1 MFAFYSSFFAGFIIS
16 WVCLT
21 REKGRA
27 KMVVNFPRLASGSSL
42 TRAFSLRRFFE
53 NLENRWINR
62 GLPKIRGI
70 FF

>member
-1 MFAFYSSFFAGFIIS
+1 MGLFNKGE
-16 WVCLT
+16 
-21 REKGRA
+21 REGENGG
-27 KMVVNFPRLASGSSL
+27 NFPRLASGSSL

-53 NLENRWINR
+53 NFFENLENRWINR

>member
-1 MFAFYSSFFAGFIIS
+1 MGLFNKGE
-16 WVCLT
+16 
-21 REKGRA
+21 REGENGG
-27 KMVVNFPRLASGSSL
+27 NFPRLASGSSL